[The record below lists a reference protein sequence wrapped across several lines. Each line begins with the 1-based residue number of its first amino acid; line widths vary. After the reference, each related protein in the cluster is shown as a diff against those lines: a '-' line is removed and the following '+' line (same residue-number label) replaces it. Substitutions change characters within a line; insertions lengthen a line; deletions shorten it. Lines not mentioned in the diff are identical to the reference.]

1 VHRRVYIVLFI
12 AVFASTMG
20 VGFIGPLLPLY
31 ARDLGAAG
39 IALGMIFS
47 GFSMA
52 RLVLTPFIGRLSDK
66 RGRKVFLAV
75 GLAILSLFSLA
86 YLRVE
91 TAGQLIL
98 VRALHGAS
106 AGLVIPIA
114 QAYIGE
120 ISPKGR
126 EGTYMGTFT
135 VSLFLAFGI
144 GPLLGGPLADR
155 LGMEAPFIVMGT
167 LAATSF
173 LLVLLFLPELGVHK
187 ERWKKR
193 VPVSVLLAQPVVIAL
208 LLFRTVVSFGRGVV
222 IPFLPFVAESR
233 GASLS
238 MIGVLLA
245 TNILLAGLLQI
256 PFGRLADRVSRPF
269 LMGVGII
276 ASAAVIFA
284 IPYCQSITSLFFLQA
299 ATGTAGALG
308 FPAGL
313 AMATQC
319 GRRFNGMGTMMAVYN
334 TGMSIGLILGPLGGG
349 FLEGIFGLDFVFKG
363 GSLVVVAGFVGYL
376 FVMRRAKVSGS
387 LRYIEETPED
397 EAAPGARPE
406 SSREELA
413 GKPALVAPL
422 YRGKE
427 NGR

>member
-1 VHRRVYIVLFI
+1 
-12 AVFASTMG
+12 MG
-20 VGFIGPLLPLY
+20 IGFIGPLLPLY
-31 ARDLGAAG
+31 GRDLGAAG
-39 IALGMIFS
+39 LQIGMIFS

-66 RGRKVFLAV
+66 RGRKIFLAL
-75 GLAILSLFSLA
+75 GLAIVSLFSLA

-98 VRALHGAS
+98 VRVLHGAA

-126 EGTYMGTFT
+126 EGSYMGTFT

-155 LGMEAPFIVMGT
+155 FGMSAPFIVMGS
-167 LAATSF
+167 LSATAF
-173 LLVLLFLPELGVHK
+173 LLVLLFLPELGIHK

-193 VPVSVLLAQPVVIAL
+193 VPVGVLLGEPVVIAL
-208 LLFRTVVSFGRGVV
+208 LIFRSLVSFGRGIV

-238 MIGVLLA
+238 MIGVLIA

-256 PFGRLADRVSRPF
+256 PFGRLADRVSKPL
-269 LMGVGII
+269 LMGLGIV

-284 IPYCQSITSLFFLQA
+284 IPYCTTIGSLFILQA
-299 ATGTAGALG
+299 ATGVAGALG

-319 GRRFNGMGTMMAVYN
+319 GRRFNGMGTMMAIYN

-349 FLEGIFGLDFVFKG
+349 LVEGMFGLDNVFRG
-363 GSLVVVAGFVGYL
+363 GSLVVAAGFVA
-376 FVMRRAKVSGS
+376 FVVVMRRARVTGS
-387 LRYIEETPED
+387 LALLEEPADDDPEPEPIDRTP
-397 EAAPGARPE
+397 A
-406 SSREELA
+406 ELA
-413 GKPALVAPL
+413 GRPAS
-422 YRGKE
+422 
-427 NGR
+427 

>member
-1 VHRRVYIVLFI
+1 VYRRVYIVLFI

-39 IALGMIFS
+39 LQLGMIFS

-66 RGRKVFLAV
+66 RGRKIFLTV

-86 YLRVE
+86 YVRAE

-98 VRALHGAS
+98 IRVLHGAA

-126 EGTYMGTFT
+126 EGSYMGTFT

-144 GPLLGGPLADR
+144 GPLLGGPLAER
-155 LGMEAPFIVMGT
+155 FGMSAPFIVMGA
-167 LAATSF
+167 LSATAF

-187 ERWKKR
+187 EKWKKR
-193 VPVSVLLAQPVVIAL
+193 VSASVLLAEPVVIAL
-208 LLFRTVVSFGRGVV
+208 LIFRSVVSFGRGIV

-269 LMGVGII
+269 LMGLGIV

-284 IPYCQSITSLFFLQA
+284 IPYCTTIRSLFFLQA
-299 ATGTAGALG
+299 GTGVAGALG

-319 GRRFNGMGTMMAVYN
+319 GRRFHGMGTMMAIYN
-334 TGMSIGLILGPLGGG
+334 TGMSIGLVLGPLGGG
-349 FLEGIFGLDFVFKG
+349 LMEGMFGLDFVFKG
-363 GSLVVVAGFVGYL
+363 SSLVVAAGFVA
-376 FVMRRAKVSGS
+376 FVILMRRAMVTGS
-387 LRYIEETPED
+387 LALLEEPEAGED
-397 EAAPGARPE
+397 VPETIGRPAV
-406 SSREELA
+406 ELA
-413 GKPALVAPL
+413 GRSAS
-422 YRGKE
+422 
-427 NGR
+427 